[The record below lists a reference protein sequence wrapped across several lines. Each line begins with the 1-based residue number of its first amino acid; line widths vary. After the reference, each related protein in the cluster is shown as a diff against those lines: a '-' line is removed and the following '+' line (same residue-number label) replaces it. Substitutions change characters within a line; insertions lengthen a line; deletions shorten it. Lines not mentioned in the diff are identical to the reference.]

1 MFLIGD
7 SIRNFRLMRN
17 YSQRRLAE
25 ELHVSIGTIANWENN
40 LNSPNAFFIQE
51 LCYTLG
57 ISPNIL
63 FGWEKSE
70 ELEAFFK
77 EQEEN
82 LVKIEEL
89 TKEREEIDKRIRA
102 YQARISPNRKQ

>member
-7 SIRNFRLMRN
+7 NIRNFRLMRN
-17 YSQRRLAE
+17 YSQKKLAE
-25 ELHVSIGTIANWENN
+25 SLNVSIGTIANWENN
-40 LNSPNAFFIQE
+40 SNSPNAYFIQA
-51 LCYTLG
+51 LCNELG
-57 ISPNIL
+57 ISPNVL

-89 TKEREEIDKRIRA
+89 TKEREALDKRIKA
-102 YQARISPNRKQ
+102 YQAKLTSNRKQ